1 MYMDDGWKEEGESIP
16 RARRLFFLTL
26 RDHIK
31 VSACM
36 MHHGNRTDIYLLIYR
51 SQHIIDLD
59 LFKAKLLKQ
68 NEHVTP

>member
-1 MYMDDGWKEEGESIP
+1 MMDGKKKGNLFHVP
-16 RARRLFFLTL
+16 GTFFFLTL

-59 LFKAKLLKQ
+59 LFKVKLLKQ
-68 NEHVTP
+68 KEHVTP